1 MVLPTWIFWS
11 TILLLL
17 LDYRTSAATSSTAF
31 CVRATQTI
39 TSSRTS
45 RSVTRTDTTS
55 LFTIKSNG
63 GNTRRSYY
71 YPSRIEEWDTHH
83 VESWLKSLGYQKYVT
98 GFAADFRGV
107 GVDGNR
113 LVYLGT
119 PDQLDHIEY
128 QLELLGVDDGEDQII
143 LGRAIVVLV
152 ADDELVENMSLNN
165 VCYNPDYDDSQ
176 VLDKDDDGA
185 NYQI

>member
-1 MVLPTWIFWS
+1 M
-11 TILLLL
+11 
-17 LDYRTSAATSSTAF
+17 
-31 CVRATQTI
+31 
-39 TSSRTS
+39 
-45 RSVTRTDTTS
+45 
-55 LFTIKSNG
+55 
-63 GNTRRSYY
+63 
-71 YPSRIEEWDTHH
+71 
-83 VESWLKSLGYQKYVT
+83 SLGYQKYVM

-128 QLELLGVDDGEDQII
+128 QLELLGVEDGEDQII

-152 ADDELVENMSLNN
+152 ADDELVENMSRN
-165 VCYNPDYDDSQ
+165 VCYNPEYYDDSQ
-176 VLDKDDDGA
+176 VLDKDDDDGA

>member
-1 MVLPTWIFWS
+1 MVLLHTWIFWS

-31 CVRATQTI
+31 CVRATHII

-45 RSVTRTDTTS
+45 SSVTRTDTTS
-55 LFTIKSNG
+55 LFTKSNG
-63 GNTRRSYY
+63 GNTRSLY
-71 YPSRIEEWDTHH
+71 YPSRIEEWDSHH

-98 GFAADFRGV
+98 GFAADLRGV

-128 QLELLGVDDGEDQII
+128 QLELLGVEDGEDQII

-152 ADDELVENMSLNN
+152 ADDELVENMSRN

-176 VLDKDDDGA
+176 VLDKDDDDGA

>member
-1 MVLPTWIFWS
+1 MVLHTWIFWS

-17 LDYRTSAATSSTAF
+17 LDYRTSAASIAF
-31 CVRATQTI
+31 CVRATHTI
-39 TSSRTS
+39 TSRTS
-45 RSVTRTDTTS
+45 SVTRTDTTS
-55 LFTIKSNG
+55 LFTKSNG
-63 GNTRRSYY
+63 GNTRSLY
-71 YPSRIEEWDTHH
+71 YPSRIEEWDSHH

-98 GFAADFRGV
+98 GFAADFRGI

-128 QLELLGVDDGEDQII
+128 QLELLGVVDGEDQII

-152 ADDELVENMSLNN
+152 ADDELVENMSRN
-165 VCYNPDYDDSQ
+165 VCYNPDEYDDSQ

>member
-1 MVLPTWIFWS
+1 MVLQHTWIFWS

-17 LDYRTSAATSSTAF
+17 DYRTIAASSTAF
-31 CVRATQTI
+31 CVRATPTI
-39 TSSRTS
+39 TSRTS
-45 RSVTRTDTTS
+45 SVTRTDTTS

-63 GNTRRSYY
+63 GNTRSYY
-71 YPSRIEEWDTHH
+71 YPSRIEEWDSHH
-83 VESWLKSLGYQKYVT
+83 VESWLTSLGYKQYVT
-98 GFAADFRGV
+98 GFAADLRGV

-128 QLELLGVDDGEDQII
+128 QLELLGVEDGEDQII
-143 LGRAIVVLV
+143 LGRAIVMLV
-152 ADDELVENMSLNN
+152 ADDELVENMSLN
-165 VCYNPDYDDSQ
+165 VCYNPEYDNSQ

>member
-1 MVLPTWIFWS
+1 MI
-11 TILLLL
+11 LLL
-17 LDYRTSAATSSTAF
+17 LDYRTSTASTAF
-31 CVRATQTI
+31 CVRATNAI
-39 TSSRTS
+39 TSRTN
-45 RSVTRTDTTS
+45 SVTRTDTTS
-55 LFTIKSNG
+55 LFTKSNG
-63 GNTRRSYY
+63 GTRSYY
-71 YPSRIEEWDTHH
+71 PPRIEEWDSHH
-83 VESWLKSLGYQKYVT
+83 VESWLKNLGYEKYVT

-128 QLELLGVDDGEDQII
+128 QLELLGVEDREDQIM

-152 ADDELVENMSLNN
+152 EDDELVEKMSLNG
-165 VCYNPDYDDSQ
+165 YNPEYDDGLI
-176 VLDKDDDGA
+176 LDEDDDSA